1 MAATPVSS
9 QRTRR
14 IGVLVNPTSGKG
26 YGRRAGAE
34 VVARLRAR
42 GHHLVDVSG
51 QDAVQARQR
60 AVEAMAGGLDALVV
74 VGGDGVVQIG
84 TNVVA
89 GTGVP
94 LGIVPAGT
102 GNDVA
107 RGLGLPLGDGA
118 RAEEM
123 IHSQLVGGTSRSVD
137 AVRAGDGWFAG
148 VLGGGFD
155 ALVNERA
162 NTWTWPRGRM
172 RYNLAIARELPVFR
186 PIPYELELDGET
198 WSTSAML
205 VAVANAPSYGAG
217 MRICPD
223 ASMDD
228 GLLDVLVL
236 EPISR
241 LELLRVFPRVYSG
254 RHVSHRAVTVRRA
267 TSVTLRAT
275 GIVAYADGERIGELP
290 LTCTAVPGALHVL
303 APKPF

>member
-1 MAATPVSS
+1 M
-9 QRTRR
+9 
-14 IGVLVNPTSGKG
+14 NPTAGKG

-34 VVARLRAR
+34 VVARLQAR
-42 GHHLVDVSG
+42 GHELVDVSG
-51 QDAVQARQR
+51 QDAAHARRR
-60 AVEAMAGGLDALVV
+60 AAEAVARGLDALVV
-74 VGGDGVVQIG
+74 VGGDGVVHIG

-107 RGLGLPLGDGA
+107 RGLGLPVGDGA
-118 RAEEM
+118 RAEEV
-123 IHSQLVGGTSRSVD
+123 IHSQLEGGTVRSVD
-137 AVRAGDGWFAG
+137 AVRAGGGWFAG

-162 NTWTWPRGRM
+162 NGWSWPRGRM

-186 PIPYELELDGET
+186 PIPYELELDGEA

-205 VAVANAPSYGAG
+205 VAVANAPSYGGG
-217 MRICPD
+217 MRICPG

-236 EPISR
+236 EPVSR

-254 RHVSHRAVTVRRA
+254 RHVSHSAVTVRRA

-275 GIVAYADGERIGELP
+275 GIVAYADGERIGPLP

-303 APKPF
+303 APKPS